1 MQLDKHLP
9 SDSQKCDRL
18 SPRKCIP
25 VASRNCDRLIQLPR
39 PFQMIRLSQQ
49 LTRTHSLITPL

>member
-9 SDSQKCDRL
+9 SDSRKCDRL

-25 VASRNCDRLIQLPR
+25 VAFRKCDRILPESDR
-39 PFQMIRLSQQ
+39 IVESG
-49 LTRTHSLITPL
+49 